1 MRVEKT
7 PTLKTKQGAAS
18 FYIVIFTTLLLS
30 ILTMSFI
37 RIMLAETSR
46 TTNDDLAQSAYDSAL
61 AGVEDAKIAII
72 KYYECKNDGH
82 KAGDDSSCGSF
93 MTEYEKFVKYSSCDL
108 SKVLGRLSSDDGSTT
123 IQEVTDKSSSE
134 TNSSSLA
141 QAYTC
146 VKINDGDLD
155 DYETTLSDS
164 ERIRVIPLQSNGQA
178 SDVRWLSITWS
189 GTGAEMQ
196 KQNVNLNLTALKNGK
211 NNNQYAAPIV
221 VDFYQTDTEFT
232 LGDLSVNS
240 SNGTDHASIFLQPT
254 TIKKEYTEINESK
267 VLEISDKSATSD
279 HSEIAANCTIDDSK
293 DEYEYTC
300 RAKIQLPPTF
310 KGKRTRAE
318 DTFILRIENPYG
330 VEVNVN
336 VSMLASNND
345 TNTIAFSGVQAVVD
359 STGRANDLYRR
370 VEARIDLSDTT
381 YPYPEFALQL
391 NDDSNST
398 TSKNFYVTNNCW
410 YIDSGV
416 GNTCPNSK
424 EL

>member
-72 KYYECKNDGH
+72 KYYECKNDGY
-82 KAGDDSSCGSF
+82 KAEKGGNECQDF
-93 MTEYEKFVKYSSCDL
+93 MYRFEKFVKDSSCDL
-108 SKVLGRLSSDDGSTT
+108 YDLLGRVKNDDDLSTT
-123 IQEVTDKSSSE
+123 IQEVTNNSSSNTE
-134 TNSSSLA
+134 TNSSSLV

-146 VKINDGDLD
+146 VKINDGELD
-155 DYETTLSDS
+155 NYTTTLKSSD
-164 ERIRVIPLQSNGQA
+164 RIRVVPLKTANGDPD
-178 SDVRWLSITWS
+178 SVDTLVVTWS
-189 GTGAEMQ
+189 GKGRTELGT
-196 KQNVNLNLTALKNGK
+196 KNVNLSRSTMDDGK
-211 NNNQYAAPIV
+211 YIPPVV
-221 VDFYQTDTEFT
+221 VDIYQTDETFT
-232 LGDLSVNS
+232 LGELSVS
-240 SNGTDHASIFLQPT
+240 SNVGTDHVSLFLQPT
-254 TIKKEYTEINESK
+254 KDGSTIIDKSS
-267 VLEISDKSATSD
+267 VLELADKSATSE
-279 HSEIAANCTIDDSK
+279 HGEIATKCSNTNDSK
-293 DEYEYTC
+293 YSCTMEIE
-300 RAKIQLPPTF
+300 LPATF
-310 KGKRTRAE
+310 EGGSRAE
-318 DTFILRIENPYG
+318 DTFIARVETPYG
-330 VEVNVN
+330 IDTDVTLV
-336 VSMLASNND
+336 MKGSNG
-345 TNTIAFSGVQAVVD
+345 TIAFSGVQAVVD

-416 GNTCPNSK
+416 GNTCPNSN